1 MQKLSSK
8 WQKIILWLTGY
19 LNIIAFVITGG
30 YFYNK
35 TQDEDVKKTAK
46 TVFVLLVFFAAL
58 DILRMILNNIFYVAD
73 SYEAYN
79 AMNAMTDVSFII
91 SIIKAIVFVVFC
103 ILDMCGIK
111 ILPVKVSKEEKED
124 IVEEEQPKTKENV
137 EEEQTT
143 EQE

>member
-58 DILRMILNNIFYVAD
+58 DILRMILNNIFYVAE
-73 SYEAYN
+73 SYEAY
-79 AMNAMTDVSFII
+79 NAMTDVSFII

-124 IVEEEQPKTKENV
+124 IVEEQQPKTKENV